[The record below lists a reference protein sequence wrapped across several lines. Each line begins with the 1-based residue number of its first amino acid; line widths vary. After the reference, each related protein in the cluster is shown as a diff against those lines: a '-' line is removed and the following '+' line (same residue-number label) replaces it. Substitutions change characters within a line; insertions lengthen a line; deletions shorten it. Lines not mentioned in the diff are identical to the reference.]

1 MGLVT
6 FGDIFYILYF
16 LETYLNHDRYLPS
29 HTLNLTTTTDPEVNQ
44 LGKLSSVNFSLRR
57 VPEGSL
63 SQTHT
68 HYALRLVISSMRTTG
83 QAAQLSVESCST
95 ALSTLL
101 SSESH

>member
-68 HYALRLVISSMRTTG
+68 LRS
-83 QAAQLSVESCST
+83 QAGNFKHENNRPGCT
-95 ALSTLL
+95 A
-101 SSESH
+101 